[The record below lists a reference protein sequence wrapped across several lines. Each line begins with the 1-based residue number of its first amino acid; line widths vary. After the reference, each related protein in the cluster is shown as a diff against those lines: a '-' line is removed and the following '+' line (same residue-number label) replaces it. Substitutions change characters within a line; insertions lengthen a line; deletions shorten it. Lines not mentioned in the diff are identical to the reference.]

1 MNETLDVFLFLT
13 HFIQKINLSD
23 RSRPKLSETIDQGIK
38 LWWLSYEGSMR
49 PFRGRLTPKMAWSAP
64 PGRSGMIVNLLLRLV
79 FVHKTPVGN
88 FSQGWWWL
96 SWVHQITGTADQ
108 TNYANI
114 CVARGPSYILTWK
127 RSAAFFFWYVGNL
140 HWEEK
145 IFLSDEQGGECKKKR
160 WVQAV
165 AKSNFRRVKKG
176 L

>member
-1 MNETLDVFLFLT
+1 MNETLDVFLFLP

-96 SWVHQITGTADQ
+96 SWVHQITAMADR
-108 TNYANI
+108 TNYASI
-114 CVARGPSYILTWK
+114 CSALPGYILTWK
-127 RSAAFFFWYVGNL
+127 RSSVFSGEGNCIVR
-140 HWEEK
+140 K
-145 IFLSDEQGGECKKKR
+145 ISPFLMRGKCKPWQNLISGAKKCSR
-160 WVQAV
+160 KWWRDILP
-165 AKSNFRRVKKG
+165 F
-176 L
+176 